1 MWVRLFWTNIYLLN
15 YPLFQIWM
23 AYLDYQVNHGG
34 KKLNENL
41 TSHHGVQPLSHK
53 VLKEERNRVVV
64 RHKAK
69 QNKSC
74 LKCTQYKRRRRHV
87 SDMPLVR
94 PWGFPWL
101 PPGLTYRLCG
111 LEPVERPDGSPGYPE
126 VFKKRP
132 WSSFPG
138 QNSSV
143 QRQSREGR
151 RGKFLATRGGRRRGK
166 SRRRRRRNSLHLCVV
181 VLILGVK
188 NQCVLKVILHSSKEQ

>member
-1 MWVRLFWTNIYLLN
+1 
-15 YPLFQIWM
+15 M

-34 KKLNENL
+34 KKLNESL

-126 VFKKRP
+126 VFKKKALILLSGSEFFSATP
-132 WSSFPG
+132 
-138 QNSSV
+138 V
-143 QRQSREGR
+143 QRRQEGE
-151 RGKFLATRGGRRRGK
+151 
-166 SRRRRRRNSLHLCVV
+166 
-181 VLILGVK
+181 ILGNK
-188 NQCVLKVILHSSKEQ
+188 RGEKKRKE